1 MDQEKFAKLPLFVQ
15 KEILAE
21 KQKQLLIQQQEEIIK
36 RDKEYYK
43 NLTQEEI
50 QFPYGKPPTDRTS
63 KIAWNE

>member
-1 MDQEKFAKLPLFVQ
+1 MDQEKFSKLPLFVQ

-21 KQKQLLIQQQEEIIK
+21 KQKQLLIQQQKKIIK

-50 QFPYGKPPTDRTS
+50 QFPYEKSPTNRTS